1 MKKQLSITELDLL
14 QAKLALRK
22 IYLKAKFK
30 NQGKL

>member
-1 MKKQLSITELDLL
+1 MKPLTPLTPLL
-14 QAKLALRK
+14 KAKLALRK

>member
-1 MKKQLSITELDLL
+1 MKKQLSITDLQIL
-14 QAKLALRK
+14 QVKLTLRK